1 MGSGVHLERAP
12 DPVIAW
18 CKLSPMEIMNVILLN
33 TFQLDNNCTEMFHK
47 NIKIVKINKK
57 IVQMNI
63 KIVQMNIKIV

>member
-57 IVQMNI
+57 
-63 KIVQMNIKIV
+63 